1 MRAIG
6 DGRFVLGDE
15 LGRGGMGVVYRG
27 FDTRI
32 QREVAVKVVD
42 AAQQSPE
49 TGARLEREALINGR
63 LNHPNIVAVYDRN
76 ADGDEQYLVM
86 ELVHGKSLAHVAA
99 RKRPC
104 RDEVLRWAGHVAQA
118 LAAAHRLGIVHRDI
132 KPDNVLLDRRPH
144 HPEVA
149 KVCDFGI
156 ALHDGPDSVPDARP
170 ATSGWH
176 VRGTRGYIAP
186 EVLRGDRATPA
197 SDVYALGVVLL
208 ELFSGSL
215 PDPVG
220 RRLPREVPPDV
231 AGLASALLAEDPAD
245 RPTSAA
251 VAGELTALLA
261 GRSSSDG
268 VPPPRPPGRVV
279 TAPVSDT
286 AATATVRRGRPERP
300 LPHQPTAPVPAG
312 PPAALAGP
320 RPPART
326 AGRGSAGT
334 AGARPWHAAAY
345 LGPRQV
351 LTGAATV
358 IPAVLGSVT
367 WALAVGLFAAT
378 TGLDFGRAGGIEAG
392 RIAAD
397 WTGRAVPLIVL
408 LALPLIALPARF
420 RPAGV
425 AVLAVL
431 SGVLGLGAAH
441 GLRDAMGLGSVV
453 RPLQDAS
460 PLVLKGPLLDYSTF
474 WGQWVGW
481 GGILTAVLA
490 AVLTAGAWA
499 VGIGLESDA

>member
-6 DGRFVLGDE
+6 DGRFLLGDE

-32 QREVAVKVVD
+32 QRDVAVKVVD

-63 LNHPNIVAVYDRN
+63 LNHPNIVAVYDRS
-76 ADGDEQYLVM
+76 ADGGEQYLVM

-104 RDEVLRWAGHVAQA
+104 QDEVLRWAGHIAQA

-186 EVLRGDRATPA
+186 EVLRGHRATPA

-208 ELFSGSL
+208 ELVSGSL

-220 RRLPREVPPDV
+220 RSLPAEVPSDV
-231 AGLASALLAEDPAD
+231 AGLVSALLAEDPAD
-245 RPTSAA
+245 RPASAD

-261 GRSSSDG
+261 GRSSSDR

-286 AATATVRRGRPERP
+286 ATTATVRRGRPDRP
-300 LPHQPTAPVPAG
+300 LPHQPTTPVPAG
-312 PPAALAGP
+312 PPPAAP
-320 RPPART
+320 
-326 AGRGSAGT
+326 
-334 AGARPWHAAAY
+334 AGARRGHAAAY
-345 LGPRQV
+345 FGPREV

-358 IPAVLGSVT
+358 VPAVLGAVT

-378 TGLDFGRAGGIEAG
+378 TGLDFGKAGGTEAG

-408 LALPLIALPARF
+408 LALALIALPARF

-441 GLRDAMGLGSVV
+441 GLRHAMGLGSVV

-460 PLVLKGPLLDYSTF
+460 PPVLKGPLLDYSTF

-499 VGIGLESDA
+499 VSIGLESDA